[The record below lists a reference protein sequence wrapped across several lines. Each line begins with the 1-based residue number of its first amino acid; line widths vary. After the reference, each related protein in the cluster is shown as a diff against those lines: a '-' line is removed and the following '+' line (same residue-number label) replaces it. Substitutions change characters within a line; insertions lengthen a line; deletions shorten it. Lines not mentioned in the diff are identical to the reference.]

1 LNWLS
6 TMKKLLSSFYSSQIR
21 YRLWQLTVLLL
32 ILGFVNP
39 ATSTS
44 AQEVAYEG
52 LDIVFIIDQSGSMQ
66 RADGSFIPNDP
77 LGLRFYAPWYA
88 MYWMGESRL
97 LIHQNI
103 TFRMSIV
110 NFGTDAEIWDFGNG
124 RYWQE
129 IAPDSRPLW
138 EPAYNEL
145 TNQIEGEMRE
155 RFTQE
160 SLGATNF
167 LSPFEAAQ
175 TLFDDLPEP
184 PGQRRRVVIVLT
196 DGQPSGP
203 IGGPSISV
211 GQHMT
216 SLRQFANA
224 NFREPD
230 YRVYVVAMI
239 DAGESYWD
247 NVESYWDDITN
258 DPCTRASCPDP
269 TLNRAGIVSSNDE
282 VGKRFQEILQDLVRD
297 FPHPPGLIV
306 VESAVIPGPLVVPP
320 FLKSLD
326 FTFFKSSP
334 AERLIL
340 TDSNGNEM
348 SITQPNVTIQ
358 GADGPIEAIRI
369 TNPIPGEWLVATN
382 PPNTDVDITMRQIFA
397 TSKLDSPTGPQVQFL
412 PVNIQYTLLN
422 DLGQNLPFY
431 SDSRYRLLVQAT
443 VEAGGQ
449 SWPVQLTGD
458 PQNYVY
464 QAEFTP
470 IFDVPHTILVRAESQ
485 DLNGNPIVVFD
496 DEIGRFNVGPVV
508 LAPLSLPTAVQ
519 QYDTT
524 SFQFELQD
532 TRGFPVSSSAPIN
545 VAVTI
550 GDQPDVPLNLT
561 LQPDGTYEASYTLQ
575 QSGTYTMA
583 VRSTVSDRDGNLF
596 EIANEDLGEFEVI
609 PTIRLGLN
617 VMEPVEIEQWDTQ
630 LWPLNRNPFVLAVEV
645 RDEDDNAVDLS
656 RVFRNPAQA
665 LRVTLTDDKGESL
678 SDLLVLTPT
687 AQAGLYRAETTE
699 IGRGQYNL
707 RVEAVGE
714 LQTGY
719 LYDERNKTQTLNL
732 ARIRHPLHIPILL
745 GALLT
750 LLIVTSGSYL
760 AMRRYRSITKHPCT
774 GRLYLVDSAS
784 VPLWQ
789 HGLDNFNRN
798 HIVLKSGFNP
808 LTRVTK
814 IEALCQSEAD
824 NQAGRVQVKVW
835 IDKDRT
841 PIVDRSLGPKSEVKL
856 GKLGFWL
863 LKDPT
868 EEQLSRD
875 RFSGSD
881 PSILNDF

>member
-1 LNWLS
+1 
-6 TMKKLLSSFYSSQIR
+6 MKILLSHLQFLHLRS
-21 YRLWQLTVLLL
+21 RLCWLVLLL
-32 ILGFVNP
+32 LLGWFTSP
-39 ATSTS
+39 AVPS
-44 AQEVAYEG
+44 AAQQVEYEG

-103 TFRMSIV
+103 TFRMAIV

-138 EPAYNEL
+138 EPVYNEL

-167 LSPFEAAQ
+167 LHPFEAAQ
-175 TLFDDLPEP
+175 ELFDELPEP
-184 PGQRRRVVIVLT
+184 PGQRRRVIIVLT

-211 GQHMT
+211 GQHMAA
-216 SLRQFANA
+216 LRQFANA

-230 YRVYVVAMI
+230 YRIYIVGMI
-239 DAGESYWD
+239 DAGEVYWD
-247 NVESYWDDITN
+247 NVEPYWEDITN
-258 DPCTRASCPDP
+258 DPCTRDSCPDP
-269 TLNRAGIVSSNDE
+269 SLNRAGIVASNDE
-282 VGKRFQEILQDLVRD
+282 VGRRFQEILQDLVRD
-297 FPHPPGLIV
+297 FPRPPGLIV
-306 VESAVIPGPLVVPP
+306 VESEVIPGPLVVPP

-340 TDSNGNEM
+340 TDANGNEM

-412 PVNIQYTLLN
+412 PVNIQYTLLD

-443 VEAGGQ
+443 IEAGGQ
-449 SWPVQLTGD
+449 SWPIQLTGD
-458 PQNYVY
+458 AQNYVY

-519 QYDTT
+519 QYDTI
-524 SFQFELQD
+524 SFVFELQD

-545 VAVTI
+545 VAVTA
-550 GDQPDVPLNLT
+550 GDRPNAPVNLA

-583 VRSTVSDRDGNLF
+583 VQATVSDREGNLY
-596 EIANEDLGEFEVI
+596 EIANEGLGEFEVI
-609 PTIRLGLN
+609 PTIRLGLH
-617 VMEPVEIEQWDTQ
+617 VIEPVETEQWDTQ

-645 RDEDDNAVDLS
+645 RNEDNLPVDLT
-656 RVFRNPAQA
+656 RVFRNPSQA
-665 LRVTLTDDKGESL
+665 LRVTLTDDRGNAL
-678 SDLLVLTPT
+678 SDLLDLSPT
-687 AQAGLYRAETTE
+687 DQAGLYRAETTE

-707 RVEAVGE
+707 RVEAVGD

-719 LYDERNKTQTLNL
+719 LYDERHRTQTLSL

-750 LLIVTSGSYL
+750 LLVVSTGSHL

-789 HGLDNFNRN
+789 HGLDNYNRN
-798 HIVLKSGFNP
+798 HIVIKSGFNP

-814 IEALCQSEAD
+814 MEILCQSEAD

-835 IDKDRT
+835 LDRNKT
-841 PIVDRSLGPKSEVKL
+841 PTVDRSLGPKSEVKL

-875 RFSGSD
+875 RFSSTD
-881 PSILNDF
+881 NQVVNDF